1 MGVIIYLEFEIKFRK
16 LVNPMDRTKES
27 LNSFV
32 GLNRTVDHLMK
43 IVKKDVQ
50 RHGLNVTEFAVME
63 LLYNKGDQ
71 PIQRIGNRV
80 LIASS
85 SITYVVDKLEEKGCV
100 RRQRDEHDKRV
111 TNASLTEKGYAMMD
125 EIFPDHAS
133 TLEST
138 FSVLTND
145 ELTVLQQALKKL
157 SAQPIE

>member
-1 MGVIIYLEFEIKFRK
+1 M
-16 LVNPMDRTKES
+16 NRTQIS
-27 LNSFV
+27 LNTFV
-32 GLNRTVDHLMK
+32 GLNRTLDHLMK
-43 IVKKDVQ
+43 IVKTDVQ
-50 RHGLNVTEFAVME
+50 RYGLNVTEFAVME

-100 RRQRDEHDKRV
+100 VRQRNEKDKRV
-111 TNASLTEKGYAMMD
+111 TNASLTDKGRSMMD

-138 FSVLTND
+138 FSVLTD
-145 ELTVLQQALKKL
+145 EEITVLQTALKKL

>member
-1 MGVIIYLEFEIKFRK
+1 MNKV
-16 LVNPMDRTKES
+16 DRTQIS
-27 LNSFV
+27 LNTFV
-32 GLNRTVDHLMK
+32 GLNRTLDHLMK
-43 IVKKDVQ
+43 IVKTDVQ
-50 RHGLNVTEFAVME
+50 RYGLNVTEFAVME

-71 PIQRIGNRV
+71 PIQRISNRV

-100 RRQRDEHDKRV
+100 VRQRNEKDKRV
-111 TNASLTEKGYAMMD
+111 TNASLTDKGRSMID

-138 FSVLTND
+138 FSVLTD
-145 ELTVLQQALKKL
+145 EEITVLQTALKKL

>member
-1 MGVIIYLEFEIKFRK
+1 MNKV
-16 LVNPMDRTKES
+16 DRTQIS
-27 LNSFV
+27 LNTFV
-32 GLNRTVDHLMK
+32 GLNRTLDHLMK
-43 IVKKDVQ
+43 IVKTDVQ
-50 RHGLNVTEFAVME
+50 RYGLNVTEFAVME

-85 SITYVVDKLEEKGCV
+85 SITYVVNKLEEKGCV
-100 RRQRDEHDKRV
+100 VRQRNEKDKRV
-111 TNASLTEKGYAMMD
+111 TNASLTDKGRSMMD

-138 FSVLTND
+138 FSVLTD
-145 ELTVLQQALKKL
+145 EEITVLQTALKKL

>member
-1 MGVIIYLEFEIKFRK
+1 
-16 LVNPMDRTKES
+16 MDRTQIS
-27 LNSFV
+27 LNTFV
-32 GLNRTVDHLMK
+32 GLNRTLDHLMK
-43 IVKKDVQ
+43 IVKTDVQ
-50 RHGLNVTEFAVME
+50 LYGLNVTEFAVME

-100 RRQRDEHDKRV
+100 VRQRNEKDKRV
-111 TNASLTEKGYAMMD
+111 TNASLTDKGRSMMD

-138 FSVLTND
+138 FSVLTD
-145 ELTVLQQALKKL
+145 EEITVLQTALKKL

>member
-1 MGVIIYLEFEIKFRK
+1 MNKV
-16 LVNPMDRTKES
+16 DRTQIS
-27 LNSFV
+27 LNTFV
-32 GLNRTVDHLMK
+32 GLNRTLDHLMK
-43 IVKKDVQ
+43 IVKTDVQ
-50 RHGLNVTEFAVME
+50 RYGLNVTEFAVME

-100 RRQRDEHDKRV
+100 VRQRNEKDKRV
-111 TNASLTEKGYAMMD
+111 TNASLTDKGRSMMD

-138 FSVLTND
+138 FSVLTD
-145 ELTVLQQALKKL
+145 EEITVLQTALKIKC
-157 SAQPIE
+157 STD

>member
-1 MGVIIYLEFEIKFRK
+1 MDKV
-16 LVNPMDRTKES
+16 DRTQIS
-27 LNSFV
+27 LNTFV
-32 GLNRTVDHLMK
+32 GLNRTLDHLMK
-43 IVKKDVQ
+43 IVKTDVQ
-50 RHGLNVTEFAVME
+50 RYGLNVTEFAVME

-100 RRQRDEHDKRV
+100 VRQRNEKDKRV
-111 TNASLTEKGYAMMD
+111 TNASLTDKGRSMMD

-138 FSVLTND
+138 FSVLTD
-145 ELTVLQQALKKL
+145 EEITVLQTALKKL

>member
-1 MGVIIYLEFEIKFRK
+1 MNKV
-16 LVNPMDRTKES
+16 DRTQIS
-27 LNSFV
+27 LNTFV
-32 GLNRTVDHLMK
+32 GLNRTLDHLMK
-43 IVKKDVQ
+43 IVKTDVQ
-50 RHGLNVTEFAVME
+50 RYGLNVTEFAVME

-71 PIQRIGNRV
+71 PIQRIGNRL

-100 RRQRDEHDKRV
+100 VRQRNEKDKRV
-111 TNASLTEKGYAMMD
+111 TNASLTDKGRSMMD

-138 FSVLTND
+138 FSVLTD
-145 ELTVLQQALKKL
+145 EEITVLQTALKKL

>member
-1 MGVIIYLEFEIKFRK
+1 MKKV
-16 LVNPMDRTKES
+16 DRTQIS
-27 LNSFV
+27 LNTFV
-32 GLNRTVDHLMK
+32 GLNRTLDHLMK
-43 IVKKDVQ
+43 IVKTDVQ
-50 RHGLNVTEFAVME
+50 RYGLNVTEFAVME

-100 RRQRDEHDKRV
+100 VRQRNEKDKRV
-111 TNASLTEKGYAMMD
+111 TNASLTYKGRSMMD

-138 FSVLTND
+138 FSVLTD
-145 ELTVLQQALKKL
+145 EEITVLQTTLKKL

>member
-1 MGVIIYLEFEIKFRK
+1 
-16 LVNPMDRTKES
+16 MDRTQIS
-27 LNSFV
+27 LNTFV
-32 GLNRTVDHLMK
+32 GLNRTLDHLMK
-43 IVKKDVQ
+43 IVKTDVQ
-50 RHGLNVTEFAVME
+50 RYGLNVTEFAVME

-100 RRQRDEHDKRV
+100 VRQRNEKDKRV
-111 TNASLTEKGYAMMD
+111 TNASLTDKGRSMMD

-138 FSVLTND
+138 FSVLTD
-145 ELTVLQQALKKL
+145 EEITVLQTALKKL

>member
-1 MGVIIYLEFEIKFRK
+1 MNKV
-16 LVNPMDRTKES
+16 DRTQIS
-27 LNSFV
+27 LNTFV
-32 GLNRTVDHLMK
+32 GLNRTLDHLIK
-43 IVKKDVQ
+43 IVKTDVQ
-50 RHGLNVTEFAVME
+50 RYGLNVTEFAVME

-100 RRQRDEHDKRV
+100 VRQRNEKDKRV
-111 TNASLTEKGYAMMD
+111 TNASLTDKGRSMMD

-138 FSVLTND
+138 FSVLTD
-145 ELTVLQQALKKL
+145 EEITVLQTALKKL

>member
-1 MGVIIYLEFEIKFRK
+1 
-16 LVNPMDRTKES
+16 MDRTQIS
-27 LNSFV
+27 LNTFV
-32 GLNRTVDHLMK
+32 GLNRTLDHLMK
-43 IVKKDVQ
+43 IVKTDVQ
-50 RHGLNVTEFAVME
+50 RYGLNVTEFAVME
-63 LLYNKGDQ
+63 LLYNKCDQ

-100 RRQRDEHDKRV
+100 VRQRNEKDKRV
-111 TNASLTEKGYAMMD
+111 TNASLTDKGRSMMD

-138 FSVLTND
+138 FSVLTD
-145 ELTVLQQALKKL
+145 EEITVLQTTLKKL

>member
-1 MGVIIYLEFEIKFRK
+1 
-16 LVNPMDRTKES
+16 MDRAQIS
-27 LNSFV
+27 LNTFV
-32 GLNRTVDHLMK
+32 GLNRTLDHLMK
-43 IVKKDVQ
+43 IVKTDVQ
-50 RHGLNVTEFAVME
+50 RYGLNVTEFAVME

-100 RRQRDEHDKRV
+100 VRQRNEKDKRV
-111 TNASLTEKGYAMMD
+111 TNASLTDKGRSMMD

-138 FSVLTND
+138 FSVLTD
-145 ELTVLQQALKKL
+145 EEITVLQTALKKL

>member
-1 MGVIIYLEFEIKFRK
+1 MKKV
-16 LVNPMDRTKES
+16 DRTQIS
-27 LNSFV
+27 LNTFV
-32 GLNRTVDHLMK
+32 GLNRTLDHLMK
-43 IVKKDVQ
+43 IVKTDVQ
-50 RHGLNVTEFAVME
+50 RYGLNVTEFAVME

-100 RRQRDEHDKRV
+100 VRQRNEKDKRV
-111 TNASLTEKGYAMMD
+111 TNASLTDKGRSMMD

-138 FSVLTND
+138 FSVLTN
-145 ELTVLQQALKKL
+145 EEITVLQTTLKKL

>member
-1 MGVIIYLEFEIKFRK
+1 
-16 LVNPMDRTKES
+16 MDRTQIS
-27 LNSFV
+27 LNTFV
-32 GLNRTVDHLMK
+32 GLNRTLDHLMK
-43 IVKKDVQ
+43 IVKTDVQ
-50 RHGLNVTEFAVME
+50 RYGLNVTEFAVME

-85 SITYVVDKLEEKGCV
+85 SITYVVDKLEEKGCIV
-100 RRQRDEHDKRV
+100 RQRNEKDKRV
-111 TNASLTEKGYAMMD
+111 TNASLTDKGRSLMD

-138 FSVLTND
+138 FSVLTD
-145 ELTVLQQALKKL
+145 EEITVLQTTLKKL

>member
-1 MGVIIYLEFEIKFRK
+1 
-16 LVNPMDRTKES
+16 MDRTQIS
-27 LNSFV
+27 LNTFV
-32 GLNRTVDHLMK
+32 GLNRTLDHLMK
-43 IVKKDVQ
+43 IVKTDVQ
-50 RHGLNVTEFAVME
+50 RYGLNVTEFAVME

-100 RRQRDEHDKRV
+100 VRQRNEKDKRV
-111 TNASLTEKGYAMMD
+111 TNASLTDKGLSMMD

-138 FSVLTND
+138 FSVLTD
-145 ELTVLQQALKKL
+145 EEITVLQTALKKL

>member
-1 MGVIIYLEFEIKFRK
+1 MNKV
-16 LVNPMDRTKES
+16 DRTQIS
-27 LNSFV
+27 LNTFV
-32 GLNRTVDHLMK
+32 GLNRTLDHLMK
-43 IVKKDVQ
+43 IVKTDVQ
-50 RHGLNVTEFAVME
+50 RYGLNVTEFAVME

-71 PIQRIGNRV
+71 LIQRIGNRV

-100 RRQRDEHDKRV
+100 VRQRNEKDKRV
-111 TNASLTEKGYAMMD
+111 TNASLTDKGRSMMD

-138 FSVLTND
+138 FSVLTD
-145 ELTVLQQALKKL
+145 EEITVLQTALKKL

>member
-1 MGVIIYLEFEIKFRK
+1 MNKV
-16 LVNPMDRTKES
+16 DRTQIS
-27 LNSFV
+27 LNTFV
-32 GLNRTVDHLMK
+32 GLNRTLDHLMK
-43 IVKKDVQ
+43 IVKTDVQ
-50 RHGLNVTEFAVME
+50 LYGLNVTEFAVME

-100 RRQRDEHDKRV
+100 VRQRNEKDKRV
-111 TNASLTEKGYAMMD
+111 TNASLTDKGRSMMD

-138 FSVLTND
+138 FSVLTD
-145 ELTVLQQALKKL
+145 EEITVLQTALKKL

>member
-1 MGVIIYLEFEIKFRK
+1 MNKV
-16 LVNPMDRTKES
+16 DRTQIS
-27 LNSFV
+27 LNTFV
-32 GLNRTVDHLMK
+32 GLNRTLDHLMK
-43 IVKKDVQ
+43 IVKTDVQ
-50 RHGLNVTEFAVME
+50 RYGLNVTEFAVME

-100 RRQRDEHDKRV
+100 VRQRNEKDKRV
-111 TNASLTEKGYAMMD
+111 TNASLTDKGLSMMD

-138 FSVLTND
+138 FSVLTD
-145 ELTVLQQALKKL
+145 EEITVLQTALKKL

>member
-1 MGVIIYLEFEIKFRK
+1 MKKV
-16 LVNPMDRTKES
+16 DRTQIS
-27 LNSFV
+27 LNTFV
-32 GLNRTVDHLMK
+32 GLNRTLDHLMK
-43 IVKKDVQ
+43 IVKTDVQ
-50 RHGLNVTEFAVME
+50 RYGLNVTEFAVME

-100 RRQRDEHDKRV
+100 VRERNEKDKRV
-111 TNASLTEKGYAMMD
+111 TNASLTDKGRSMMD

-138 FSVLTND
+138 FSVLTD
-145 ELTVLQQALKKL
+145 EEITVLQTTLKKL

>member
-1 MGVIIYLEFEIKFRK
+1 MKKV
-16 LVNPMDRTKES
+16 DRTQIS
-27 LNSFV
+27 LNTFV
-32 GLNRTVDHLMK
+32 GLNRTLDHLMK
-43 IVKKDVQ
+43 IVKTDVQ
-50 RHGLNVTEFAVME
+50 RYGLNVTEFAVME

-100 RRQRDEHDKRV
+100 VRQRNEKDKRV
-111 TNASLTEKGYAMMD
+111 KNASLTDKGRSMMD

-138 FSVLTND
+138 FSVLTD
-145 ELTVLQQALKKL
+145 EEITVLQTTLKKL

>member
-1 MGVIIYLEFEIKFRK
+1 MKKV
-16 LVNPMDRTKES
+16 DRTQIS
-27 LNSFV
+27 LNTFV
-32 GLNRTVDHLMK
+32 GLNRTLDHLMK
-43 IVKKDVQ
+43 IVKTDVQ
-50 RHGLNVTEFAVME
+50 RYGLNVTEFAVME

-71 PIQRIGNRV
+71 PIQLIGNRV

-100 RRQRDEHDKRV
+100 VRQRNEKDKRV
-111 TNASLTEKGYAMMD
+111 TNASLTDKGRSMMD

-138 FSVLTND
+138 FSVLTD
-145 ELTVLQQALKKL
+145 EEITVLQTTLKKL

>member
-1 MGVIIYLEFEIKFRK
+1 VKK
-16 LVNPMDRTKES
+16 VDRTQIS
-27 LNSFV
+27 LNTFV
-32 GLNRTVDHLMK
+32 GLNRTLDHLMK
-43 IVKKDVQ
+43 IVKTDVQ
-50 RHGLNVTEFAVME
+50 RYGLNVTEFAVME

-100 RRQRDEHDKRV
+100 VRQRNEKDKRV
-111 TNASLTEKGYAMMD
+111 TNASLTDKGRSMMD

-138 FSVLTND
+138 FSVLTD
-145 ELTVLQQALKKL
+145 EEITVLQTTLKKL

>member
-1 MGVIIYLEFEIKFRK
+1 
-16 LVNPMDRTKES
+16 
-27 LNSFV
+27 
-32 GLNRTVDHLMK
+32 
-43 IVKKDVQ
+43 
-50 RHGLNVTEFAVME
+50 ME

-85 SITYVVDKLEEKGCV
+85 SITYVVDKLEEKGCIV
-100 RRQRDEHDKRV
+100 RQRNEKDKRV
-111 TNASLTEKGYAMMD
+111 TNASLTDKGRSMMD

-138 FSVLTND
+138 FSVLTD
-145 ELTVLQQALKKL
+145 EEITVLQTTLKKL

>member
-1 MGVIIYLEFEIKFRK
+1 MNKV
-16 LVNPMDRTKES
+16 DRTQIS
-27 LNSFV
+27 LNTFV
-32 GLNRTVDHLMK
+32 GLNRTLDHLMK
-43 IVKKDVQ
+43 IVKTDVQ
-50 RHGLNVTEFAVME
+50 RYGLIVTEFAVME

-100 RRQRDEHDKRV
+100 VRQRNEKDKRV
-111 TNASLTEKGYAMMD
+111 TNASLTDKGRSMMD

-138 FSVLTND
+138 FSVLTD
-145 ELTVLQQALKKL
+145 EEITVLQTALKKL

>member
-1 MGVIIYLEFEIKFRK
+1 
-16 LVNPMDRTKES
+16 MDRTQIS
-27 LNSFV
+27 LNTFV
-32 GLNRTVDHLMK
+32 GLNRTLDHLMK
-43 IVKKDVQ
+43 IVKTDVQ
-50 RHGLNVTEFAVME
+50 RYGLNVTEFAVME

-100 RRQRDEHDKRV
+100 VRQRNEKDKRV
-111 TNASLTEKGYAMMD
+111 TNASLTDKGRSMMD

-138 FSVLTND
+138 FLVLTD
-145 ELTVLQQALKKL
+145 EEITVLQTALKKL

>member
-1 MGVIIYLEFEIKFRK
+1 
-16 LVNPMDRTKES
+16 MDRTQIS
-27 LNSFV
+27 LNTFV
-32 GLNRTVDHLMK
+32 GLNRTLDHLMK
-43 IVKKDVQ
+43 IVKTDVQ
-50 RHGLNVTEFAVME
+50 RYGLNVTEFAVME
-63 LLYNKGDQ
+63 LLYNKGYQ

-100 RRQRDEHDKRV
+100 VRQRNENDKRV
-111 TNASLTEKGYAMMD
+111 TNASLTDKGRSMMD

-138 FSVLTND
+138 FSVLTD
-145 ELTVLQQALKKL
+145 EEITVLQTALKKL